1 MKTLKAIGKTLT
13 QPATL
18 VVNKIFHIT
27 SFWFLTCTSLLVLV
41 THNQSRARGISQ
53 TSTSH

>member
-27 SFWFLTCTSLLVLV
+27 SFWFLTCISLLVLV